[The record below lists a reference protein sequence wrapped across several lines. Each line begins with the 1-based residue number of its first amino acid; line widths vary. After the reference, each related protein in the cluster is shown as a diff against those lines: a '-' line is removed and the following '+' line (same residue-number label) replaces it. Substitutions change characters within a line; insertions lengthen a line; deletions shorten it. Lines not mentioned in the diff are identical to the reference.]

1 MKRLFLTMFL
11 VLTTLSLSACTQQK
25 LSFDEV
31 DNVPEKVTEA
41 INHDEQ
47 LQVINRSGK
56 IYYIV
61 FQSQKDVEAS
71 LESVDRIALVKLDE
85 VDSKDNDV
93 RQYIYSLTM
102 DQYHDTIEIK
112 VNGESM
118 AHPMIII
125 K

>member
-1 MKRLFLTMFL
+1 MKRLVLTMFL

-25 LSFDEV
+25 LSFDDV

-93 RQYIYSLTM
+93 RQYIYYLTM
-102 DQYHDTIEIK
+102 DQYRDTIEIK
-112 VNGESM
+112 VNGESV

>member
-1 MKRLFLTMFL
+1 MKRLVLTMFL

-118 AHPMIII
+118 ALPMIII
-125 K
+125 E

>member
-1 MKRLFLTMFL
+1 MKRLVLTMFL